1 MARFKWDNLILF
13 VEQLAA
19 AASLKLPLGQAVY
32 NMSRESIDP
41 SWRKAQESIS
51 ELVNLGSPLSE
62 AMSNY
67 PKFFPESLRRLVR
80 AGEEGNVLA
89 PMLASAGRY
98 LQTALEIQHRL
109 RKCLIYPMLVWAFLM
124 FDFLLLLI
132 FVIPKFGQMYE
143 GMGTQLPTLT
153 AVFTSVGPV
162 FMILGLGLLFLLGWL
177 MIGFIGAE
185 ADVESKGAFFV
196 RLAPYV
202 PFWGTLQRHARAA
215 QVCEMLGILVRGGN
229 DGHQAIA
236 IARQSISHPLLAQ
249 SLEDVQAA
257 IGAGD
262 YEASPYR
269 SGLIPQ
275 TTLWMMA
282 ERPDATDMGE
292 TFQRLA
298 EYHRRQFEV
307 QAGIVQD
314 ILGPFLLLVVAIIG
328 GLGIVSVFYPI
339 LNIANIVT
347 MLAM

>member
-19 AASLKLPLGQAVY
+19 AASLKLPIGQAVY
-32 NMSRESIDP
+32 NMSRESLD
-41 SWRKAQESIS
+41 SDWRKAQESVS

-67 PKFFPESLRRLVR
+67 PKFFPETLRRLVR

-98 LQTALEIQHRL
+98 LQTALEVQNRL

-124 FDFLLLLI
+124 FDFFLLLI
-132 FVIPKFGQMYE
+132 FVMPKFAQMYD
-143 GMGTQLPTLT
+143 GMGASLPTLT
-153 AVFTSVGPV
+153 AAFTSAGPI
-162 FMILGLGLLFLLGWL
+162 FMVLGLGLLFFFGWL
-177 MIGFIGAE
+177 MIGFVGAE
-185 ADVESKGAFFV
+185 ADVESKGAYFA

-202 PFWGTLQRHARAA
+202 PFWGSLQRHARAA
-215 QVCEMLGILVRGGN
+215 QVCEILGILIRGGN
-229 DGHQAIA
+229 NGHQAIA
-236 IARQSISHPLLAQ
+236 IARQSISHPLVAQ
-249 SLEDVQAA
+249 SLEDIQAA

-262 YEASPYR
+262 YDTSPYR
-269 SGLIPQ
+269 SGLIPH

-282 ERPDATDMGE
+282 ERPDAADMGA

-307 QAGIVQD
+307 QASIVQD

-339 LNIANIVT
+339 LNIANVVT
-347 MLAM
+347 IFGV